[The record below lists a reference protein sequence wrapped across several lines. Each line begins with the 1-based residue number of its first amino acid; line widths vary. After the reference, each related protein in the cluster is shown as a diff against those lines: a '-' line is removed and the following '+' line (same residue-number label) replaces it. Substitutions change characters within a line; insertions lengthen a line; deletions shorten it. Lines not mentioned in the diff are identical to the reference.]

1 MDPSRLRVFLES
13 RLISRGSQE
22 TKLDKPPW
30 KGLGD
35 TEISGFHYEVLG
47 FINKTTYI
55 WILMEAQGLNY
66 D

>member
-22 TKLDKPPW
+22 TKLDEPPW
-30 KGLGD
+30 KGPGD
-35 TEISGFHYEVLG
+35 TENSGSHFKVLG
-47 FINKTTYI
+47 FINKRTYK
-55 WILMEAQGLNY
+55 WILVEAQELNY